1 MPEINLLFIV
11 TKLELGGAQIQL
23 FELIRSLAENKDF
36 RLFLF
41 TAQDGFL
48 LDDFGK
54 INGLTIRKS
63 KSLERAI
70 NPWKDLKTIIEIFSF
85 IKKNKIK
92 IVHTHSSKAGIL
104 GRTAAKLAG
113 AKCIIHTVHGWP
125 FHQHQPR
132 ALRNLYLYLERK
144 AASFSDKLVVVSRY
158 DRERGLSHS
167 VGKVDQYHLIR
178 YGIDYSFFNQQ
189 SQIRQVKAEFGLGD
203 EGLLVAN
210 ISCFKPQKSV
220 MDFVRAADLVLK
232 KLSGVKFVLI
242 GDGVLRGQIEK
253 LILELGLQE
262 RIILTGW
269 RRDVPRILSATDCLV
284 LTSLWEGLPISV
296 LEALASSCPVVATD
310 TGGIKEVIKDG
321 KNGFLVP
328 QKNPLAL
335 AEKIISLLQDSVLR
349 KSMGS
354 DSRKFLKKEFDLHN
368 ACAMHRKLYA
378 DLARNKGINIA
389 YDEHANN

>member
-1 MPEINLLFIV
+1 M
-11 TKLELGGAQIQL
+11 QL
-23 FELIRSLAENKDF
+23 FELIRSLTENKDF

-41 TAQDGFL
+41 TAQEGL
-48 LDDFGK
+48 LSDDFGK

-63 KSLERAI
+63 KSLERTI
-70 NPWKDLKTIIEIFSF
+70 NPWKDLKAIIEIYSF

-125 FHQHQPR
+125 FHQYQPR
-132 ALRNLYLYLERK
+132 ALRNLYLFLERK
-144 AASFSDKLVVVSRY
+144 AAGFSDKLVVVSQY

-178 YGIDYSFFNQQ
+178 YGIDYGFFNQQ
-189 SQIRQVKAEFGLGD
+189 TQNRQVKAEFGLGED
-203 EGLLVAN
+203 GLLVAN

-220 MDFVRAADLVLK
+220 LDFIRAADLVLK
-232 KLSGVKFVLI
+232 KISGVKFILV
-242 GDGVLRGQIEK
+242 GDGALRGKIEK
-253 LILELGLQE
+253 LILGLGLQE
-262 RIILTGW
+262 KIILTGW
-269 RRDVPRILSATDCLV
+269 RRDIPRILSATDCLV
-284 LTSLWEGLPISV
+284 LTSLWEGLPISA
-296 LEALASSCPVVATD
+296 LEALASGCPVVATD

-328 QKNPLAL
+328 QKDPLAL
-335 AEKIISLLQDSVLR
+335 AEKIIFLLYNNALR

-354 DSRKFLKKEFDLHN
+354 DSLEFLKAEFDLRN
-368 ACAMHRKLYA
+368 SCAMHRQLYA
-378 DLARNKGINIA
+378 DLARNKGINKT
-389 YDEHANN
+389 YDERANN